1 MPGYAYLDASAV
13 VKLVVAEP
21 ESGPLERDILERDG
35 LISSAVVTTE
45 VRRAA
50 ARVSRRLTQQ
60 AGEVLEALVLS
71 HVTRAILDR
80 AAALQ
85 PAVIRDERQL
95 GDLEV
100 ERGGEMNGIEGAQLR
115 RLQSGR
121 TLENRPGEVRQH
133 QRFEHL
139 TGLLSEPA

>member
-35 LISSAVVTTE
+35 LISSAIVTTE
-45 VRRAA
+45 VRRAT

-60 AGEVLEALVLS
+60 AVEVLEALALS
-71 HVTRAILDR
+71 HLTPAILDR

-85 PAVIRDERQL
+85 PAQL
-95 GDLEV
+95 RTLDAIHLATALDLE
-100 ERGGEMNGIEGAQLR
+100 IADLTFISYDR
-115 RLQSGR
+115 RLLAAARAAG
-121 TLENRPGEVRQH
+121 VRVAAP
-133 QRFEHL
+133 R
-139 TGLLSEPA
+139 

>member
-35 LISSAVVTTE
+35 LISSAIVTTE

-50 ARVSRRLTQQ
+50 ARVSRRFTQQ
-60 AGEVLEALVLS
+60 ANAVLEALVLS
-71 HVTRAILDR
+71 HVTPAILDR

-85 PAVIRDERQL
+85 PTQL
-95 GDLEV
+95 RTLDAIHLATALDLE
-100 ERGGEMNGIEGAQLR
+100 IADLTFISYDR
-115 RLQSGR
+115 RLFAAAR
-121 TLENRPGEVRQH
+121 AA
-133 QRFEHL
+133 
-139 TGLLSEPA
+139 GLRVAAPR